1 MRTYRFKFVWLG
13 TSEMWLSKIMYVYY
27 RVLLLSLEILQ
38 DPDSQCSVWECPKFK
53 APTKLKC
60 WFLIMYWPS
69 GLHLS
74 VVGKDLPNTACLRDG
89 TIHCMAHHG
98 NFKNLIACQPNST
111 LYTPHWTI
119 YTPDST
125 LQHCNTTT
133 LQRAKTPHLHST
145 FHTLHSTHSTLNT
158 RHTPF
163 SIILHTSPC

>member
-133 LQRAKTPHLHST
+133 RQDST
-145 FHTLHSTHSTLNT
+145 STLYISHSTLNT
-158 RHTPF
+158 
-163 SIILHTSPC
+163 LHTQHSTHSLLHNSPYISMLN